1 MFRVTVI
8 VVIRHYERAN
18 QKMITMSVVFEA
30 LRMLFAAA
38 GYFAA
43 AALMSGTVVFL
54 VLALVWGRVK
64 KWS

>member
-1 MFRVTVI
+1 
-8 VVIRHYERAN
+8 
-18 QKMITMSVVFEA
+18 MITMSVVFEA